1 MAGSRPCSKW
11 RKWFIVYL
19 PYADEAR
26 RLHLAYGGRMFMTDT
41 LDDLDVCAVLCAVG
55 CLRLAFLL
63 TDLDPRDPLDEEM
76 ASWKLWLVRVVK
88 RAERVANSI
97 EVIAR
102 WADGELDAETAREL
116 LSRRVV
122 RLRESWKGF
131 LVPTF
136 YLHKLDGDELAEVRE
151 KARAQPLARW
161 RWFVDAMSL
170 MGESVSVAMLEPP
183 YLEERA

>member
-1 MAGSRPCSKW
+1 
-11 RKWFIVYL
+11 
-19 PYADEAR
+19 
-26 RLHLAYGGRMFMTDT
+26 MTDT

-63 TDLDPRDPLDEEM
+63 TSFDPRDPLDEEM

-102 WADGELDAETAREL
+102 YYRGEISAETAREL
-116 LSRRVV
+116 LNRRVV
-122 RLRESWKGF
+122 RLRESWEGF
-131 LVPTF
+131 LVPTS

>member
-1 MAGSRPCSKW
+1 
-11 RKWFIVYL
+11 
-19 PYADEAR
+19 
-26 RLHLAYGGRMFMTDT
+26 MFMTDT

-63 TDLDPRDPLDEEM
+63 TDLDPRDPLDEEL

-122 RLRESWKGF
+122 RLREWCEGF
-131 LVPTF
+131 LVPSF